1 MHVVEEKDLDDIVFR
16 KSLLLWDKDHVY
28 LS

>member
-1 MHVVEEKDLDDIVFR
+1 MRVVEGKDLDGLVFR
-16 KSLLLWDKDHVY
+16 KSLLLWGKDHVY

>member
-1 MHVVEEKDLDDIVFR
+1 MHVVEEKDLDGLVFR
-16 KSLLLWDKDHVY
+16 ESVLLWGKDHVY

>member
-1 MHVVEEKDLDDIVFR
+1 MHVVGKKDLDGLVFR
-16 KSLLLWDKDHVY
+16 KSLLLWGKGHVY

>member
-1 MHVVEEKDLDDIVFR
+1 MYVIEERDLDGLVFR
-16 KSLLLWDKDHVY
+16 KSLLLWGKDHVY